1 MQWEGVYFYTP
12 RMGYC
17 RSMSN
22 HLSKAVTH
30 DQSHNVLGTEK
41 MRDRNELARLLLRPS
56 GRECLQI
63 GLSQG
68 TKLALK
74 KRKTEKLVW
83 GVHFFKKEHHPK
95 NNATAGSCSVHGLA
109 VKRFTRL
116 DQGFLVLPSLSGRSN
131 KGVGVKC
138 DLVFFAKRR
147 TVRIICNK
155 LLEQDLCFSSIN
167 DHQESK
173 VR

>member
-30 DQSHNVLGTEK
+30 DQSHYVLGK
-41 MRDRNELARLLLRPS
+41 NELARLLLRPS

-68 TKLALK
+68 ITLK
-74 KRKTEKLVW
+74 STTELLVM
-83 GVHFFKKEHHPK
+83 
-95 NNATAGSCSVHGLA
+95 GS
-109 VKRFTRL
+109 
-116 DQGFLVLPSLSGRSN
+116 SL
-131 KGVGVKC
+131 
-138 DLVFFAKRR
+138 L
-147 TVRIICNK
+147 
-155 LLEQDLCFSSIN
+155 
-167 DHQESK
+167 
-173 VR
+173 